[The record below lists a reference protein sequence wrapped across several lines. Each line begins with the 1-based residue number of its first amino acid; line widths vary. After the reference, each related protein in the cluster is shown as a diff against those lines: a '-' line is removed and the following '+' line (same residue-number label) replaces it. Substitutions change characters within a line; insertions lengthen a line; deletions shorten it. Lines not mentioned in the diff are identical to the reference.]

1 MNLYYLTL
9 PTFPSPLLQILH
21 HWMATRKRTGRR
33 YMGETNKSICTIL
46 EEKHQLAQLVHLHIS
61 ACTEDG
67 AIFKCVEVDTDLH
80 GDYRAG
86 MTQRME
92 RKHAKMEEIQ
102 EVGETAKL
110 SSLTSSHS
118 NGYNFSYIGDIEERK
133 IGIDSNNDMH
143 FERKESVYRI
153 LNLSSDSE
161 SCLDRS
167 PKKEIRNN
175 QSPCRK
181 GSKGK
186 SSQKPIQVEED
197 HSPVKGKKT
206 KGSAKERVVEIW
218 RLRRKKL
225 VKSSLRQMSPLQGCL
240 LVLSEKVQ
248 HTKALVECQGDSI
261 DLSGDVGAVGRV
273 IISDSA
279 SRDQEMQLDLK
290 ETIYKT
296 SIVPCRTFCVV
307 SFGQSEVKIEAIMN
321 DFIQLE
327 PQSNVYEAETM
338 VEGTLDGFAFDSD
351 EEAGKMPK
359 GTQTDQNE
367 HAKEQTHSKSKG
379 KGDKKIGAEKKRGR
393 STGGKPQPKTGFF
406 SPSFE
411 KHSWSFL
418 SFHINNVRVLET
430 LRKKIENQENDRRCY
445 WMGLS

>member
-1 MNLYYLTL
+1 
-9 PTFPSPLLQILH
+9 
-21 HWMATRKRTGRR
+21 
-33 YMGETNKSICTIL
+33 
-46 EEKHQLAQLVHLHIS
+46 
-61 ACTEDG
+61 
-67 AIFKCVEVDTDLH
+67 
-80 GDYRAG
+80 
-86 MTQRME
+86 
-92 RKHAKMEEIQ
+92 
-102 EVGETAKL
+102 
-110 SSLTSSHS
+110 
-118 NGYNFSYIGDIEERK
+118 
-133 IGIDSNNDMH
+133 MH
-143 FERKESVYRI
+143 FERKI
-153 LNLSSDSE
+153 LSRALIVAPKRKFVTIRWKASQQQIPQLISE
-161 SCLDRS
+161 EAKDKIILGNDG
-167 PKKEIRNN
+167 K
-175 QSPCRK
+175 SPCRK

-393 STGGKPQPKTGFF
+393 STGGKPQPKT
-406 SPSFE
+406 
-411 KHSWSFL
+411 
-418 SFHINNVRVLET
+418 V
-430 LRKKIENQENDRRCY
+430 KKIAPKKAPNSKKAKTKN
-445 WMGLS
+445 